1 MNAPALHVSVAAFFK
16 RRLPPLR
23 GWGREKQLR
32 TIGWYAA
39 HGCLIV
45 VREGGRIMGAAL
57 VRVVE
62 SEPDEAHYYTHQP
75 ETGTLLLVDQLAC
88 RDQRGGIGAILYL
101 ARREWPQLTHLQGER
116 WRRHGRRCHV
126 AITNHLMRLLGA

>member
-23 GWGREKQLR
+23 CWDREKLLH

-39 HGCLIV
+39 HGCLLV
-45 VREGGRIMGAAL
+45 VRERGRIMGAAL

-62 SEPDEAHYYTHQP
+62 SEPEWENFYIHQP
-75 ETGTLLLVDQLAC
+75 ETGTVLLVDQLAC
-88 RDQRGGIGAILYL
+88 RDQRGGLGALLYM
-101 ARREWPQLTHLQGER
+101 ARQAWPQLTHLQGNR
-116 WRRHGRRCHV
+116 WRRDGRAATAH
-126 AITNHLMRLLGA
+126 INSHLMRLLGA